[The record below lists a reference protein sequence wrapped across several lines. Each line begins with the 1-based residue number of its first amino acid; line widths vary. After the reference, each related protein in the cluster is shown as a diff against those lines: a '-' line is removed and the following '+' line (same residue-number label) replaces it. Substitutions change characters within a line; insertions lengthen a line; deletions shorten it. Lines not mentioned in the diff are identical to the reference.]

1 LVSVDVFKEPVGL
14 LMSVAL
20 EEWIDGMVLD
30 VGWDGVLV
38 PAQNFIISSKVEINQ
53 DTRLSNSSNVLRFGS
68 LL

>member
-1 LVSVDVFKEPVGL
+1 MSVDVFTEPVGL

-20 EEWIDGMVLD
+20 VEWIDGLVLD
-30 VGWDGVLV
+30 VGDGVLV
-38 PAQNFIISSKVEINQ
+38 PAQNFIISSKGEVNQ

>member
-1 LVSVDVFKEPVGL
+1 
-14 LMSVAL
+14 MSVAL